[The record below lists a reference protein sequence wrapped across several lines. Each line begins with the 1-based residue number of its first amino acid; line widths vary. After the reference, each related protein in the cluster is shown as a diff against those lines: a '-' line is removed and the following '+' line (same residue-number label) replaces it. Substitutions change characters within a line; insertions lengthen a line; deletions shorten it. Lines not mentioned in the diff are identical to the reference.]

1 MGLNEP
7 LRDKVAA
14 GQSLTA
20 DDVAKLQRQAN
31 PTPVIGNSGAIIGN
45 SAKPQDVLNQRGG
58 THGDFEV
65 GAQVAQRLKGI
76 MHSSPRW
83 QTMSLVQREALENV
97 TGKLARILTGD
108 PDFLDH
114 YRDIIGYT
122 QLAMDHTAKYAAA
135 SDVQVTRFYPNE
147 PKS

>member
-1 MGLNEP
+1 MGLNEL
-7 LRDKVAA
+7 LRDKAA
-14 GQSLTA
+14 NGQSLTA
-20 DDVAKLQRQAN
+20 DDVAKLSQQG
-31 PTPVIGNSGAIIGN
+31 TKGSTVGQI
-45 SAKPQDVLNQRGG
+45 AKPQGVLSQRGG

-65 GAQVAQRLKGI
+65 GAQVAQRLKSI
-76 MHSSPRW
+76 LHSSPRW

-122 QLAMDHTAKYAAA
+122 QLAMDSTAKHATA
-135 SDVQVTRFYPNE
+135 SDVQVTRIYPNE
-147 PKS
+147 PRS

>member
-1 MGLNEP
+1 MGLNEL
-7 LRDKVAA
+7 LRDKVTN

-20 DDVAKLQRQAN
+20 DDVAKLRRQAN
-31 PTPVIGNSGAIIGN
+31 PAPAT
-45 SAKPQDVLNQRGG
+45 AKPQDVLSQRGG

-122 QLAMDHTAKYAAA
+122 QLAMDHTAKYATA
-135 SDVQVTRFYPNE
+135 SDVQVTRIYPNE
-147 PKS
+147 PRS

>member
-1 MGLNEP
+1 MGLNEL

-31 PTPVIGNSGAIIGN
+31 PTPVI
-45 SAKPQDVLNQRGG
+45 AKPQNVLSQRGG

-65 GAQVAQRLKGI
+65 GAQVAQRLKSI
-76 MHSSPRW
+76 LHSSPRW

-122 QLAMDHTAKYAAA
+122 QLAMDSTAKYATA
-135 SDVQVTRFYPNE
+135 SDVQVTRIYPNE

>member
-1 MGLNEP
+1 MGLNEL
-7 LRDKVAA
+7 LRDKAAA
-14 GQSLTA
+14 GQSLTTEELREA
-20 DDVAKLQRQAN
+20 YAQRLG
-31 PTPVIGNSGAIIGN
+31 IGPAPAA
-45 SAKPQDVLNQRGG
+45 AKPQNVLSQRGG

-65 GAQVAQRLKGI
+65 GAQTAQRFKSIL
-76 MHSSPRW
+76 HSSPRW

-122 QLAMDHTAKYAAA
+122 QLAMDSTAKHATA
-135 SDVQVTRFYPNE
+135 SDVQVTRIYPNE
-147 PKS
+147 PRS

>member
-1 MGLNEP
+1 MGLNEL

-20 DDVAKLQRQAN
+20 DDVAKLQRQAS
-31 PTPVIGNSGAIIGN
+31 PAPAT
-45 SAKPQDVLNQRGG
+45 AKPQDVLSQRGG

-65 GAQVAQRLKGI
+65 GAQVAQYLKGI

-83 QTMSLVQREALENV
+83 QTMSSAQREALENV

-122 QLAMDHTAKYAAA
+122 QLAMDSTAKYATA
-135 SDVQVTRFYPNE
+135 SDVQVTRIYPNE
-147 PKS
+147 PRS

>member
-1 MGLNEP
+1 MGLNEL
-7 LRDKVAA
+7 LRDKVTN

-20 DDVAKLQRQAN
+20 DDVAKLQQQGTKGPA
-31 PTPVIGNSGAIIGN
+31 VGQI
-45 SAKPQDVLNQRGG
+45 AKPQDVLSQRGG

-65 GAQVAQRLKGI
+65 GAQVAQRLKSI
-76 MHSSPRW
+76 LHSSPRW
-83 QTMSLVQREALENV
+83 EAMSLAQREALENV

-122 QLAMDHTAKYAAA
+122 QLAMDSTAKHATA
-135 SDVQVTRFYPNE
+135 SDVQVTRIYPNE
-147 PKS
+147 PRS

>member
-1 MGLNEP
+1 MGFNEF

-14 GQSLTA
+14 RQSLTA

-31 PTPVIGNSGAIIGN
+31 PTPVIGNSGSIIGN

-58 THGDFEV
+58 THGDFKV

-76 MHSSPRW
+76 MHNSPRW

-114 YRDIIGYT
+114 YRNIIGYT
-122 QLAMDHTAKYAAA
+122 QLAMDHTAKYATA
-135 SDVQVTRFYPNE
+135 SDVQITHFYPNE
-147 PKS
+147 PKN

>member
-1 MGLNEP
+1 MGLNEF
-7 LRDKVAA
+7 LRDKAA
-14 GQSLTA
+14 NGQSLTA

-31 PTPVIGNSGAIIGN
+31 PTPAT
-45 SAKPQDVLNQRGG
+45 AKPQDVLSQRGG

-83 QTMSLVQREALENV
+83 EAMSLAQREALENV

-122 QLAMDHTAKYAAA
+122 QLAMDSTAKHATA
-135 SDVQVTRFYPNE
+135 SDVQVTRIYPNE
-147 PKS
+147 PRS

>member
-1 MGLNEP
+1 MGLNEL
-7 LRDKVAA
+7 LRDKVTN

-20 DDVAKLQRQAN
+20 DDVAKLRRQAN
-31 PTPVIGNSGAIIGN
+31 PAPAT
-45 SAKPQDVLNQRGG
+45 AKPQDVLSQRGG

-122 QLAMDHTAKYAAA
+122 QLAMDHTAKYATA
-135 SDVQVTRFYPNE
+135 SDVQVTRVYPNE